1 VRALPAFACFVFA
14 SVAPTVVRA
23 QDTQSAGPASN
34 PTATTTTTT
43 TTPVPESPESTANGQ
58 EPTAAP
64 AGPGS
69 CPVPAADTIRRA
81 LERSAAGDATADLD
95 LAACWRLLEQPY
107 PEAVALAR
115 ALDRGLSEDD
125 AAAALERLEEL
136 GGPPAS
142 VPPSSASRLPTP
154 DVSPTSPLPA
164 PDPLPSYVLAGVA
177 VAGLLAGTVTGL
189 AALQEH
195 TRGEHGLLPDTLE
208 EELGIAAG
216 VSAGIGLLAGI
227 LSLAL
232 WPSDETGPTAGPGE
246 VGLGWEVRF

>member
-1 VRALPAFACFVFA
+1 MRAVPALACFLLA
-14 SVAPTVVRA
+14 SVAPSLVHA
-23 QDTQSAGPASN
+23 QDVEGAAPA
-34 PTATTTTTT
+34 PAATTTE
-43 TTPVPESPESTANGQ
+43 VSPEPRASASG
-58 EPTAAP
+58 PAP
-64 AGPGS
+64 AEAVGN
-69 CPVPAADTIRRA
+69 CPIPAADSIRRA
-81 LERSAAGDATADLD
+81 LERSAAGDAAADLD

-107 PEAVALAR
+107 PEAIALAR

-142 VPPSSASRLPTP
+142 VPPSSDSRLPRPELVEGPTS
-154 DVSPTSPLPA
+154 DSSPTAAPPA
-164 PDPLPSYVLAGVA
+164 SDPLPSYVLAGVA
-177 VAGLLAGTVTGL
+177 AAGLLAATVTGL

-195 TRGEHGLLPDTLE
+195 TRGEHELLPDTLE

-216 VSAGIGLLAGI
+216 VSAGVGLLAGI

-232 WPSDETGPTAGPGE
+232 WPNDETGPTAGPGE